1 MPWPDLLIAGGG
13 VVGAACARS
22 LARRGVRVTVV
33 EPGPLDGAA
42 TPASAGMLAPFAEAT
57 RDDPML
63 GFAIRARDLYDEL
76 APELL
81 EETGID
87 IGLWREGVLQVAL
100 TPDDVTRLRETTAWQ
115 RQQGFA
121 VEWLDAEEVRDR
133 LPGIAPDCAG
143 AAVALEDGALEPT
156 RLRDAL
162 LQSAARSGA
171 TIVANERVTRL
182 VVEDGRV
189 AGVDTNATHHPA
201 GAVLVA
207 AGCWSGTLAGLPR
220 PLSVEPI
227 RGQMA
232 ALEWPQDEPPAIVF
246 GGGGYVVQRGGE
258 ALAGSTMEHAGF
270 LAAVTTEGLRRVFTA
285 MHRLYPA
292 LDEGKVRRTWAG
304 LRPGTPDGHPILGPD
319 PEVEGLWYATGH
331 GRNGILLAA
340 MSGELIA
347 DLYTGTPVEHDLSPI
362 APSRFWRR

>member
-1 MPWPDLLIAGGG
+1 M
-13 VVGAACARS
+13 
-22 LARRGVRVTVV
+22 
-33 EPGPLDGAA
+33 EPGPIAGAA
-42 TPASAGMLAPFAEAT
+42 TPASAGMLAPFAEAKP
-57 RDDPML
+57 DDPLL
-63 GFAIRARDLYDEL
+63 GFAVRARDRYDEL

-100 TPDDVTRLRETTAWQ
+100 SAQDVTRLRETMAWQ

-121 VEWLDAEEVRDR
+121 VEWLDPEEVRER
-133 LPGIAPDCAG
+133 LPGIAPDCLG
-143 AAVALEDGALEPT
+143 AAVALEDGALEPS

-162 LQSAARSGA
+162 LASAVQSGA
-171 TIVANERVTRL
+171 TIVTNERVTRL
-182 VVEDGRV
+182 VIEDDRV
-189 AGVDTNATHHPA
+189 VGVDTNVTRRPA
-201 GAVLVA
+201 GAILVA

-232 ALEWPQDEPPAIVF
+232 ALEWPPEEPRAVVF
-246 GGGGYVVQRGGE
+246 GGGGYVVQREGE

-270 LAAVTTEGLRRVFTA
+270 LAAVTTEGLQRVFTA

-304 LRPGTPDGHPILGPD
+304 LRPGTPDGNPILGSD
-319 PEVEGLWYATGH
+319 PGVEGLWYATGH

-340 MSGELIA
+340 MSGDLVA
-347 DLYTGTPVEHDLSPI
+347 DLYTGTPIELDLSALTP
-362 APSRFWRR
+362 ARFWHS